1 MTTVRVSP
9 ADLIGELTALERRYA
24 PEALYLRGDPTTLDA
39 VQRVS
44 VVGARKVS
52 GDGARR
58 ARALSAALVR
68 RGVVVVSGLAEG
80 VDAIAHAAAM
90 DAGGRTVAV
99 LGSPL
104 DDVFP
109 RSNAA
114 LFERIAREHLALSQF
129 PSGTR
134 VHRGTFPMRNR
145 TMALLTDATIIVE
158 AGETSGTRHQ
168 GWEAIRLGRPLFLLE
183 SVVASGAPGWAAEM
197 LEYGAQVLTR
207 DGLDDVL
214 DDLPRVGAAHALAF

>member
-1 MTTVRVSP
+1 MNVVRVAP
-9 ADLIGELTALERRYA
+9 TDLIGELTALESRYA
-24 PEALYLRGDPTTLDA
+24 PEALYLAGERTTFDVGQLI
-39 VQRVS
+39 S
-44 VVGARKVS
+44 VVGSRKVTN
-52 GDGARR
+52 DGARR
-58 ARALSAALVR
+58 TRALCLELVR
-68 RGVVVVSGLAEG
+68 RGIVIVSGLAEG
-80 VDAIAHAAAM
+80 VDTIAHRTAI

-114 LFERIAREHLALSQF
+114 LFERIAREHLAVSQF
-129 PSGTR
+129 ESGTT
-134 VHRGTFPMRNR
+134 VHRGMFPIRNR

-183 SVVASGAPGWAAEM
+183 SVVTSGEASWAAQM
-197 LEYGAQVLTR
+197 LEYGAQTLTR
-207 DGLDDVL
+207 EALDDAL
-214 DDLPRVGAAHALAF
+214 EDLPRVGVAHAVSF